1 MNYIPNNNIVNRIN
15 LLMNYQ
21 NDKTLNE
28 NYKILLNK
36 SNENLSDFVIG
47 DMASK
52 DLRYI
57 VLLDEIYDTK
67 TQKHIGNF
75 WDSLDNIKFFLGY
88 AFNEAKDI
96 PQQIKET
103 YLRDLNSIVLNESS
117 SSQDLL
123 ILKENLKQFIKEADS
138 WGQWALGGVKD
149 AANYF
154 YQSGKDVVTGTT
166 KFVGDVAKGVGQGI
180 SAVMRG
186 DLKKLF
192 DLLKSGVVQFARYV
206 RSLMYNPIVS
216 IIDALLVFS
225 GVGKAAQWIPWA
237 IIVGLDIYEVI
248 NNDFEIKMGDDILSK
263 AFRFLMIGCDIL
275 GLVLTGG
282 AALTAKKAITP
293 LTKMPKEKVVQ
304 SIAKN
309 PTLKNTIQ
317 SMLNALSKLPA
328 KLNEAVKLLKPRLPK
343 FSEWLSK
350 MLQSATTFMSKMKN
364 AFAALFTK
372 KGATIAAREGGVDYG
387 MQKGLDYVTSLAT
400 KVEPNVSGIASTA
413 TKVEPQVSTLA
424 STADNIQISDKTKQ
438 DYNSIIQQ
446 YS

>member
-1 MNYIPNNNIVNRIN
+1 MNYISNNNIVNKMN

-28 NYKILLNK
+28 NYKTLLTK
-36 SNENLSDFVIG
+36 SNNNIFDFVIA

-57 VLLDEIYDTK
+57 VLLDEIYDTQ

-75 WDSLDNIKFFLGY
+75 WDSLDNIKLFLEY

-117 SSQDLL
+117 SSQDLI
-123 ILKENLKQFIKEADS
+123 ILKENLKQFIKEEDS
-138 WGQWALGGVKD
+138 WAWGGIKNAANYAWGGVKD

-166 KFVGDVAKGVGQGI
+166 KFAGDVAKGVGQGI

-192 DLLKSGVVQFARYV
+192 ELLKGGIVYFARYV

-275 GLVLTGG
+275 GLVTTGSI
-282 AALTAKKAITP
+282 ALAAKKTITP

-304 SIAKN
+304 SIAQN

-317 SMLNALSKLPA
+317 SMLNALSKLPT

-350 MLQSATTFMSKMKN
+350 MLQSATTFMSNMKN
-364 AFAALFTK
+364 AFVALFTK

-387 MQKGLDYVTSLAT
+387 MQKGLDYVTSVAT
-400 KVEPNVSGIASTA
+400 QASSVAST
-413 TKVEPQVSTLA
+413 T
-424 STADNIQISDKTKQ
+424 DNIKISDKTKQ
-438 DYNSIIQQ
+438 DLNNILKN

>member
-1 MNYIPNNNIVNRIN
+1 
-15 LLMNYQ
+15 
-21 NDKTLNE
+21 
-28 NYKILLNK
+28 
-36 SNENLSDFVIG
+36 
-47 DMASK
+47 
-52 DLRYI
+52 
-57 VLLDEIYDTK
+57 VL
-67 TQKHIGNF
+67 F
-75 WDSLDNIKFFLGY
+75 RS
-88 AFNEAKDI
+88 
-96 PQQIKET
+96 KET
-103 YLRDLNSIVLNESS
+103 YLRDLNSIILNESS

-138 WGQWALGGVKD
+138 WGQWAWGGVTD

-166 KFVGDVAKGVGQGI
+166 KFVGDVTKGVGQGI

-192 DLLKSGVVQFARYV
+192 ELLKGAVVYFARYV

-225 GVGKAAQWIPWA
+225 GVGKAVQWIPWA

-248 NNDFEIKMGDDILSK
+248 NNDFEIQMGDDILSK

-275 GLVLTGG
+275 GLVTTGSV
-282 AALTAKKAITP
+282 ALAAKKTITP
-293 LTKMPKEKVVQ
+293 LTKLPKEKVVQ

-309 PTLKNTIQ
+309 PTIKNTIQ
-317 SMLNALSKLPA
+317 SMLNGLSKLPS

-350 MLQSATTFMSKMKN
+350 MLQSATTFMNKMKN

-372 KGATIAAREGGVDYG
+372 KGATIAAKEGGIDYG
-387 MQKGLDYVTSLAT
+387 MQKGLDYVTGAVT
-400 KVEPNVSGIASTA
+400 KVEPNMSSVASTA
-413 TKVEPQVSTLA
+413 TKVEPQVSTMA
-424 STADNIQISDKTKQ
+424 STVDNIQISDKTKQ
-438 DYNSIIQQ
+438 DYSAILQN

>member
-1 MNYIPNNNIVNRIN
+1 MNHIPNNNIVNRMN
-15 LLMNYQ
+15 LLMSYQ

-28 NYKILLNK
+28 NYKILLKK
-36 SNENLSDFVIG
+36 SNENFSDFVIG

-67 TQKHIGNF
+67 TQKHLGNF
-75 WDSLDNIKFFLGY
+75 WDSLDNIKLFLGY
-88 AFNEAKDI
+88 ALKEAKDI

-103 YLRDLNSIVLNESS
+103 YLRDLNSIILNESS

-138 WGQWALGGVKD
+138 WGQWAWGGVKD

-166 KFVGDVAKGVGQGI
+166 KFVGDVTKGVGQGI

-192 DLLKSGVVQFARYV
+192 ELLKGGVVYFARYV

-225 GVGKAAQWIPWA
+225 GVGKAVQWIPWA

-248 NNDFEIKMGDDILSK
+248 NNDFEIQMGDDILSK

-275 GLVLTGG
+275 GLVTTGSV
-282 AALTAKKAITP
+282 ALAAKKTITP
-293 LTKMPKEKVVQ
+293 LTKLPKEKVVQ

-309 PTLKNTIQ
+309 PTIKNTIQ
-317 SMLNALSKLPA
+317 SMLNGLSKLPS

-350 MLQSATTFMSKMKN
+350 MLQSATTFMNKMKN

-372 KGATIAAREGGVDYG
+372 KGATIAAKEGGIDYG
-387 MQKGLDYVTSLAT
+387 MQKGLDYVTGAVT
-400 KVEPNVSGIASTA
+400 KVEPNMSSVASTA
-413 TKVEPQVSTLA
+413 TKVEPQVSTMA
-424 STADNIQISDKTKQ
+424 STVDNIQISDKTKQ
-438 DYNSIIQQ
+438 DYSAILQN